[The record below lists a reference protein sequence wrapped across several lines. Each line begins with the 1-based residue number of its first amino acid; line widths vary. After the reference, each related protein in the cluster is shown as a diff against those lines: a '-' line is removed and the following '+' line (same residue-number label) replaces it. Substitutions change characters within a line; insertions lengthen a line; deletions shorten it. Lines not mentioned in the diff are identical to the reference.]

1 MSNKNIKVIVIL
13 YRLEFASAV
22 RFYLKDHD
30 IKKKGCKYFIPVW
43 PRNKQNCIGGSKQ
56 ALRCCHSHHQF
67 LIIKLLAVIQ
77 KYLHLKH
84 HMSRR
89 RSILSWGNFL
99 IGAKSPQ
106 YFLLGTEIGLVFT
119 SFSAWAKLTKLWLNI
134 LSMKCS
140 LVVSIYLI
148 LFLLKQVK
156 IFVLL
161 DHLIKIWQG

>member
-1 MSNKNIKVIVIL
+1 M
-13 YRLEFASAV
+13 

-30 IKKKGCKYFIPVW
+30 IQKKDCKYFIPVW
-43 PRNKQNCIGGSKQ
+43 PLNKQNCIRGSKQ
-56 ALRCCHSHHQF
+56 ALRCCHRHHQF

-106 YFLLGTEIGLVFT
+106 YFLLGTEIGFT
-119 SFSAWAKLTKLWLNI
+119 SFSTWAKLTKLWLKI

-148 LFLLKQVK
+148 ISLLKQVK

-161 DHLIKIWQG
+161 DNLIKMVLDRDTYWKVLKLWP